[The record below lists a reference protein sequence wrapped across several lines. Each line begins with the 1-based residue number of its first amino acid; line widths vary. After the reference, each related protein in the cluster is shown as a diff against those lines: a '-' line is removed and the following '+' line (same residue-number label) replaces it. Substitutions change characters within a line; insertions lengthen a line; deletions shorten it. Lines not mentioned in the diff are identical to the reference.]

1 MKKSE
6 KIIIVLIVAAIAGFA
21 FWKWSTN
28 KSKSDEQ
35 SDEQSDKQPDE
46 QIQDP
51 SDSDSE
57 SSNSDDAANSVLTSS
72 ANQDMDSLRY
82 LQAHKF
88 EPKPNIINNSK
99 IRR

>member
-6 KIIIVLIVAAIAGFA
+6 KITIVLVVATIAGFA

-28 KSKSDEQ
+28 KSK

-72 ANQDMDSLRY
+72 ANQYMDFLRY
-82 LQAHKF
+82 LQADKF

-99 IRR
+99 RGR

>member
-35 SDEQSDKQPDE
+35 SDEQS
-46 QIQDP
+46 
-51 SDSDSE
+51 
-57 SSNSDDAANSVLTSS
+57 
-72 ANQDMDSLRY
+72 NQDMDSIRY
-82 LQAHKF
+82 LQAHKL
-88 EPKPNIINNSK
+88 EPKPNIINNST
-99 IRR
+99 RRR